1 MASNDLD
8 GLNRIIDLKSEDI
21 TKNAGRSASKYCE
34 KWNVPLARV
43 RRRKMISEE
52 SVDDDGLSAI
62 KEMKRIIDEI
72 ANRLKTELSER
83 SGRVRRL
90 ADKFSFLVSWT
101 QLMLKK
107 WNI

>member
-1 MASNDLD
+1 M
-8 GLNRIIDLKSEDI
+8 
-21 TKNAGRSASKYCE
+21 
-34 KWNVPLARV
+34 
-43 RRRKMISEE
+43 RRKMIPGE

-62 KEMKRIIDEI
+62 KEMKRIIDET
-72 ANRLKTELSER
+72 AYRLKTELSER

-107 WNI
+107 WDI